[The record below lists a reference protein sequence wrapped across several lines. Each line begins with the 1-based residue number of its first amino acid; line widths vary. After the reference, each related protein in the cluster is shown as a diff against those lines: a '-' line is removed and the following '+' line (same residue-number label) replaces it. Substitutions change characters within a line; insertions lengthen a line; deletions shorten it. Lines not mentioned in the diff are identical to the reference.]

1 MLPIPNNWLI
11 GGALGV
17 TVLGFAAG
25 WQVRSWRCDAAL
37 RDYEQAVQ
45 AEMNKRQERYDAMSA
60 QYETERT
67 NGQQQHT
74 TRVDRINTIYKD
86 RIVPADCA
94 VPDDVR
100 RLLIEAVTSANADT
114 SSKPGST
121 LPTATT
127 ATVPAD

>member
-1 MLPIPNNWLI
+1 MLPIPNSWLI

-37 RDYEQAVQ
+37 RDYEHAVQ
-45 AEMNKRQERYDAMSA
+45 AEMDKRQHRYDAMSA
-60 QYETERT
+60 QYEAERT

-74 TRVDRINTIYKD
+74 ARVDRINTIYKD
-86 RIVPADCA
+86 RIIPADCA

-100 RLLIEAVTSANADT
+100 GLLVEAVTSANTDA
-114 SSKPGST
+114 SGKSGST
-121 LPTATT
+121 LPTATP

>member
-1 MLPIPNNWLI
+1 MLPIPSNLVI
-11 GGALGV
+11 GGALALTAAAFV
-17 TVLGFAAG
+17 AG

-45 AEMNKRQERYDAMSA
+45 AEMDKRQQRYDAVSA

-67 NGQQQHT
+67 DGQQQHT

-86 RIVPADCA
+86 RIIPADCA

-100 RLLIEAVTSANADT
+100 RLLVEAVTSANT
-114 SSKPGST
+114 SAIGKSGST
-121 LPTATT
+121 LPTTT
-127 ATVPAD
+127 PPTVPTD

>member
-1 MLPIPNNWLI
+1 MLPIPSSWLI

-45 AEMNKRQERYDAMSA
+45 AEMDKRQQRYDAVSA

-67 NGQQQHT
+67 DGQQQHT
-74 TRVDRINTIYKD
+74 TRVDRISTIYKD
-86 RIVPADCA
+86 RIVSADCA

-100 RLLIEAVTSANADT
+100 RLLVEAVTSANADAIGK
-114 SSKPGST
+114 SGSI
-121 LPTATT
+121 LPDATP
-127 ATVPAD
+127 APVPTD

>member
-1 MLPIPNNWLI
+1 MLPIPSNLVI
-11 GGALGV
+11 GGALAL
-17 TVLGFAAG
+17 TVAAFAAG

-45 AEMNKRQERYDAMSA
+45 AEMDKRQQRYDAVSA

-67 NGQQQHT
+67 DGQQQHT

-86 RIVPADCA
+86 RIIPADCA

-100 RLLIEAVTSANADT
+100 RLLVEAVTSANT
-114 SSKPGST
+114 STVGKSGST
-121 LPTATT
+121 LPTTAP